1 MPGRSLDVAKQVQRK
16 QHQADDDAE
25 HDVVEMSRLWLEAGS
40 SLKSMRSG
48 SFRHSMMGGGG
59 RQTRTTS
66 SFGHDGT
73 QPGYMLS
80 IEVKQAR
87 ALRDGDAN
95 VYMKMRLGSYK
106 YKTPKVRR
114 NQTARGVEVASFY
127 QIDPFTF
134 GTFLRPVYMDDD
146 AEIELKLIETGWPES
161 TLGTLKVPLASLQS
175 LKEPLV
181 EWKELMKDKRPAG
194 QVLVGSSCSSFMAA
208 AIIRR

>member
-1 MPGRSLDVAKQVQRK
+1 
-16 QHQADDDAE
+16 
-25 HDVVEMSRLWLEAGS
+25 
-40 SLKSMRSG
+40 
-48 SFRHSMMGGGG
+48 
-59 RQTRTTS
+59 
-66 SFGHDGT
+66 
-73 QPGYMLS
+73 MLS

-87 ALRDGDAN
+87 SLRDGDAN

-106 YKTPKVRR
+106 YETPKVRR

-194 QVLVGSSCSSFMAA
+194 QVLVGIQLQQLHGGGDHVIGGMG
-208 AIIRR
+208 AIAETNEVEEEPTAPRQQMTRLTTRT